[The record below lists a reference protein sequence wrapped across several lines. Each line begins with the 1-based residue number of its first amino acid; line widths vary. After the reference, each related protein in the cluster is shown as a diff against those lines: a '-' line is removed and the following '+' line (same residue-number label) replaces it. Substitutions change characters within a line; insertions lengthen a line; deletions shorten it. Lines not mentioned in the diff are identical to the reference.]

1 MMSGPPSPV
10 VPTVD
15 FDAPGVQHG
24 FLRLPWSRD
33 DSAWG
38 NLMIPIAVAKGGAGP
53 TLLVIGGNHGD
64 EYEGPLAILDTAR
77 RLDDMKL
84 HGRVILL
91 PFLNYPA
98 VKAAKR
104 TSPVDGRNM
113 NRIFPGSATGSLSE
127 KIADYV
133 LRGLIP
139 MADAV
144 LDFHSGGRTLDFLPF
159 AASHVLPDKT
169 QEARCDA
176 AVAAFAAPYSV
187 KMLEIDAVGMLDTA
201 VEEAGK
207 TFVTTELGGGGTAT
221 ATSVKIARRGITNL
235 LHHLGILEGRPEPV
249 ATRFLD
255 MPSGDCFTFADTDGM
270 LELTRDLGDLVRAGE
285 TIARIWPLDRT
296 GRPPADYR
304 AKLDGLLI
312 ARHFPGLAQ
321 AGDCLAVVGTVVEEE
336 EQERKAQGGRPSL
349 HPPDISG

>member
-1 MMSGPPSPV
+1 MLSGPPSPV

-38 NLMIPIAVAKGGAGP
+38 NLMIPITVAKGEDGP
-53 TLLVIGGNHGD
+53 TLLVTGGNHGD
-64 EYEGPLAILDTAR
+64 EYEGPLAILDLAN
-77 RLDDMKL
+77 RLDGMPL
-84 HGRVILL
+84 HGRVILV

-127 KIADYV
+127 KIADFV
-133 LRGLIP
+133 MRGLIP

-176 AVAAFAAPYSV
+176 AVRAFAAPWSV
-187 KMLEIDAVGMLDTA
+187 KMLEIDSQGMLDTA

-207 TFVTTELGGGGTAT
+207 TFVTTELRGGGTAT
-221 ATSVKIARRGITNL
+221 AESVRIARRGIANL
-235 LHHLGILEGRPEPV
+235 MHHLGILAGKPEP
-249 ATRFLD
+249 APTRHLD
-255 MPSGDCFTFADTDGM
+255 MPSSDCFTFADADGM
-270 LELTRDLGDLVRAGE
+270 LELTCDLGDPVRKGD

-296 GRPPADYR
+296 GKAPAEYR
-304 AKLDGLLI
+304 ASLDGRLI
-312 ARHFPGLAQ
+312 ARHFPGLTQ
-321 AGDCLAVVGTVVEEE
+321 SGDCLAVVGVELKE
-336 EQERKAQGGRPSL
+336 
-349 HPPDISG
+349 

>member
-15 FDAPGVQHG
+15 FDVEGVQHG

-38 NLMIPIAVAKGGAGP
+38 NLMIPITVAKGGLGL
-53 TLLVIGGNHGD
+53 TLLVTGGNHGD
-64 EYEGPLAILDTAR
+64 EYEGPLAILDLAN
-77 RLDDMKL
+77 RLDAMPLD
-84 HGRVILL
+84 GRVILL

-98 VKAAKR
+98 VKAARR

-127 KIADYV
+127 KIADFV
-133 LRGLIP
+133 MRGLIP

-144 LDFHSGGRTLDFLPF
+144 LDFHSGGRTLDFLAF

-187 KMLEIDAVGMLDTA
+187 KMLEIDSQGMLDTA

-207 TFVTTELGGGGTAT
+207 TFVTTELRGGGTAT
-221 ATSVKIARRGITNL
+221 AESVRIARRGITNL
-235 LHHLGILEGRPEPV
+235 MHHLGILAGEPEP
-249 ATRFLD
+249 APTRHLD
-255 MPSGDCFTFADTDGM
+255 MPSTDCFTFADTDGM
-270 LELTRDLGDLVRAGE
+270 LELTRDLGEPVRKGD

-296 GRPPADYR
+296 GRAPADYQAR
-304 AKLDGLLI
+304 LDGRLI
-312 ARHFPGLAQ
+312 ARHFPGLTQ
-321 AGDCLAVVGTVVEEE
+321 AGDCLAVVGVEVE
-336 EQERKAQGGRPSL
+336 G
-349 HPPDISG
+349 

>member
-15 FDAPGVQHG
+15 FDARGVQHG

-38 NLMIPIAVAKGGAGP
+38 NLMIPITTAKGGDGP
-53 TLLVIGGNHGD
+53 TLLVTGGNHGD
-64 EYEGPLAILDTAR
+64 EYEGPLAILDLAN
-77 RLDDMKL
+77 RLADMPL
-84 HGRVILL
+84 RGRVILL
-91 PFLNYPA
+91 PFMNYPA

-113 NRIFPGSATGSLSE
+113 NRIFPGSPTGTLSE
-127 KIADYV
+127 KIADFV
-133 LRGLIP
+133 MRGLIP

-159 AASHVLPDKT
+159 AASHILPDKA
-169 QEARCDA
+169 QEARCEA
-176 AVAAFAAPYSV
+176 AVRAFAAPYSA
-187 KMLEIDAVGMLDTA
+187 KMLEIDAVGMFDTA

-207 TFVTTELGGGGTAT
+207 TFVTTELRGGGTAT
-221 ATSVKIARRGITNL
+221 AASVEIARRGIWNL
-235 LHHLGILEGRPEPV
+235 MRHLGILAGEPDRGP
-249 ATRFLD
+249 TRHLD
-255 MPSGDCFTFADTDGM
+255 MPSSDCFTFADADGM
-270 LELTRDLGDLVRAGE
+270 LEPTRDLGDPVRKGD

-296 GRPPADYR
+296 GKAPADY
-304 AKLDGLLI
+304 KSVLDGILI

-321 AGDCLAVVGTVVEEE
+321 SGDCLAVVGVEVG
-336 EQERKAQGGRPSL
+336 K
-349 HPPDISG
+349 

>member
-10 VPTVD
+10 VPTID
-15 FDAPGVQHG
+15 FDAAGVQHG

-33 DSAWG
+33 ESAWG
-38 NLMIPIAVAKGGAGP
+38 NLMIPITVARGGDGP
-53 TLLVIGGNHGD
+53 TLLVTGGNHGD
-64 EYEGPLAILDTAR
+64 EYEGPLAILDLAN
-77 RLDDMKL
+77 RLESMSL
-84 HGRVILL
+84 RGRVILL
-91 PFLNYPA
+91 PFLNHPA

-127 KIADYV
+127 KIADFV
-133 LRGLIP
+133 MRGLIP

-176 AVAAFAAPYSV
+176 AVRAFAAPWSV
-187 KMLEIDAVGMLDTA
+187 KMLEIDSQGMLDTA

-207 TFVTTELGGGGTAT
+207 TFVTTELRGGGTAT
-221 ATSVKIARRGITNL
+221 AESVRIARRGIANL
-235 LHHLGILEGRPEPV
+235 MYHLGILPGEPEP
-249 ATRFLD
+249 APTRFLD
-255 MPSGDCFTFADTDGM
+255 MPSSDCFTFADTDGM
-270 LELTRDLGDLVRAGE
+270 LELTRDLGEPVRKGD

-296 GRPPADYR
+296 GKAPAEYR
-304 AKLDGLLI
+304 ASLDGLLI
-312 ARHFPGLAQ
+312 ARHFPGIAQ
-321 AGDCLAVVGTVVEEE
+321 SGDCLAVVGVEV
-336 EQERKAQGGRPSL
+336 GG
-349 HPPDISG
+349 

>member
-1 MMSGPPSPV
+1 MLSGPPSPV

-38 NLMIPIAVAKGGAGP
+38 NLMIPISVGQGGDGP
-53 TLLVIGGNHGD
+53 TLLVVGGNHGD
-64 EYEGPLAILDTAR
+64 EYEGPLAILDLAN
-77 RLDDMKL
+77 RLTQLPL

-98 VKAAKR
+98 VKAARR

-113 NRIFPGSATGSLSE
+113 NRSFPGSATGSLSE
-127 KIADYV
+127 KIADFV
-133 LRGLIP
+133 MRGLLP

-169 QEARCDA
+169 QEARCEA
-176 AVAAFAAPYSV
+176 AVAAFGAPFNV
-187 KMLEIDAVGMLDTA
+187 KLLEIDAVGMFDTA
-201 VEEAGK
+201 VEAAGK
-207 TFVTTELGGGGTAT
+207 TFVTTELRGGGTAT
-221 ATSVKIARRGITNL
+221 AESVHIARRGVCNL
-235 LHHLGILEGRPEPV
+235 MRHLGILAGEPEPSHG
-249 ATRFLD
+249 RQLD
-255 MPSGDCFTFADTDGM
+255 MPSTDCFTFADADGM
-270 LELTRDLGDLVRAGE
+270 LELTADLGAPVRAGD
-285 TIARIWPLDRT
+285 TIARIWPLERT
-296 GRPPADYR
+296 GRAAADYQ
-304 AKLDGLLI
+304 AALDGILV

-321 AGDCLAVVGTVVEEE
+321 AGDCLAVVGVEV
-336 EQERKAQGGRPSL
+336 RR
-349 HPPDISG
+349 